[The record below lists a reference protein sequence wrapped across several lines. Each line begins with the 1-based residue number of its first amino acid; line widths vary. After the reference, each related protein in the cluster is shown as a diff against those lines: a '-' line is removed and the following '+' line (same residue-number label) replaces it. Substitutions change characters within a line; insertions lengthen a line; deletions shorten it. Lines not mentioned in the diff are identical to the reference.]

1 MLQNRLTY
9 TITNDARCQD
19 VFYIAADTGAVFLRE
34 PLLSAPE
41 TLFTVSCPLL
51 SASLV
56 SWLYLCLSPSAPR
69 SVCLRL
75 YPALCLPACLPVCL
89 TACLS
94 VYISLVSSLSLS
106 PALSVRVHRGSIWV
120 RGAVC
125 DILNKSVSR
134 KNAST
139 KVCSSLLGLEN
150 EFWSG
155 VNC

>member
-75 YPALCLPACLPVCL
+75 PAALSVSVCPPLCLSPSVSRSLSTCLPACLPYCLPVCL
-89 TACLS
+89 YLS
-94 VYISLVSSLSLS
+94 RFPSLSLS
-106 PALSVRVHRGSIWV
+106 RSLCARTQRV
-120 RGAVC
+120 
-125 DILNKSVSR
+125 
-134 KNAST
+134 
-139 KVCSSLLGLEN
+139 
-150 EFWSG
+150 SG
-155 VNC
+155 